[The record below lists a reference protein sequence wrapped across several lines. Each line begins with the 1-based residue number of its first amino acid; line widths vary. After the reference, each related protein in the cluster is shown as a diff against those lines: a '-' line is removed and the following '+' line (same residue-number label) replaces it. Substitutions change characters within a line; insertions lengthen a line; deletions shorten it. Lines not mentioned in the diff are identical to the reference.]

1 MDGHLSGGFEVAKQR
16 NETDLIK
23 ARVLLSCPFGPAGSV
38 VELPADEIAEGEVAG
53 MLDSNPDAVAYAES
67 LNA

>member
-1 MDGHLSGGFEVAKQR
+1 MAKQK
-16 NETDLIK
+16 NEADLIK
-23 ARVLLSCPFGPAGSV
+23 ARVLLSCPLGPAGSV
-38 VELPADEIAEGEVAG
+38 VELPADEIAEGETAG